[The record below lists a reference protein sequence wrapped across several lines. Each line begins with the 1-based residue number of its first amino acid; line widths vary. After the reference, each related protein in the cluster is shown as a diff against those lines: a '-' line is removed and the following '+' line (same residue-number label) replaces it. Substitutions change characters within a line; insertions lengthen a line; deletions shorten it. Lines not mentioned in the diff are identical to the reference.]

1 MAMKRKQV
9 NRCMPVELSHYVQTW
24 WRRRRKEEKVKKREA
39 AKKSGGDQV
48 RERKTKVVSKPSYS
62 SALAMID

>member
-1 MAMKRKQV
+1 MYKRGGEGGK
-9 NRCMPVELSHYVQTW
+9 
-24 WRRRRKEEKVKKREA
+24 KKREA
-39 AKKSGGDQV
+39 AKKSAGDQV